1 MIKNNYLYEISGIE
15 HSYGDFTL
23 RIPELKIERGSA
35 VGLSGP
41 NGSGKS
47 TLIRLMAFLEKPDT
61 GKIIFNG
68 TTNSRLR
75 ATMMQQDPYLLKR
88 TVYDNVSYGLKV
100 KNDYR
105 DIKKRTAEALERV
118 NLSHK
123 KFMHRK
129 WFELSGG
136 EAKRV
141 ALASRL
147 ILKPEAL
154 LLDEPVAN
162 VDTESS
168 RAIINAVKWMRDEHS
183 TTLIISSHD
192 LTWLNSVTDHIWKL
206 YNGKLAG
213 SGNAN
218 LIPGPWIKEEKQNL
232 WHTTLPE
239 GAKLYSTEPPDC
251 NAPAI
256 LNPNDII
263 LSEKKITRTSAVN
276 HIEAKVILLASEGN
290 SGKIRVE
297 TEVSGRIISC
307 YITETSAEKM
317 NIIPGKKI
325 YLIFYLNG
333 FASYYGSPFEC
344 TVFLDSTYHFLSMHL
359 LQYVLHRRVY
369 SS

>member
-1 MIKNNYLYEISGIE
+1 MKSNNLYEIYGIE

-47 TLIRLMAFLEKPDT
+47 TLIRLMSFLEKPES
-61 GKIIFNG
+61 GRIIFNG
-68 TTNSRLR
+68 IYNNRLH
-75 ATMMQQDPYLLKR
+75 ATMLQQDPYLLKR
-88 TVYDNVSYGLKV
+88 TVYDNVCYGLKV

-105 DIKKRTAEALERV
+105 DLKKRSAEALERV
-118 NLSHK
+118 NLDHK
-123 KFMHRK
+123 LFLHRK

-168 RAIINAVKWMRDEHS
+168 LAIINAVKWTREEHS

-218 LIPGPWIKEEKQNL
+218 MIPGPWIREKHNL
-232 WHTTLPE
+232 WFTTLP
-239 GAKLYSTEPPDC
+239 GGDKIYSTEPPDC
-251 NAPAI
+251 NAAAI
-256 LNPNDII
+256 LHPNDII
-263 LSEKKITRTSAVN
+263 ISEKTLKHTSAVN
-276 HIEAKVILLASEGN
+276 HIEAKVKLLVSEGN
-290 SGKIRVE
+290 SGKIRIDTE
-297 TEVSGRIISC
+297 TSGRILSC
-307 YITETSAEKM
+307 YITETSALKM
-317 NIIPGKKI
+317 NIIPGKKVW
-325 YLIFYLNG
+325 LIFKATSLEWY
-333 FASYYGSPFEC
+333 
-344 TVFLDSTYHFLSMHL
+344 
-359 LQYVLHRRVY
+359 
-369 SS
+369 

>member
-1 MIKNNYLYEISGIE
+1 MTTNKYLYEISGIE

-47 TLIRLMAFLEKPDT
+47 TLIRLMSFLEKPAAGQIVFNAASDT
-61 GKIIFNG
+61 
-68 TTNSRLR
+68 RLR

-88 TVYDNVSYGLKV
+88 TVYDNVCYGLKV
-100 KNDYR
+100 KNDYTNL
-105 DIKKRTAEALERV
+105 KKRTAEALERV
-118 NLSHK
+118 NLNHK
-123 KFMHRK
+123 IFMYRK

-147 ILKPEAL
+147 ILRPEAL

-168 RAIINAVKWMRDEHS
+168 RAIINAVKWTREEHS

-218 LIPGPWIKEEKQNL
+218 LIPGPWIEEKNNL

-239 GAKLYSTEPPDC
+239 GDRIYSTQPPDSK
-251 NAPAI
+251 APAV
-256 LNPNDII
+256 LHPYDII
-263 LSEKKITRTSAVN
+263 LSEKKLTHTSAVN
-276 HIEAKVILLASEGN
+276 QIEAKVNLLVSEGT
-290 SGKIRVE
+290 SGKIKVE
-297 TEVSGRIISC
+297 AEASGRILSC
-307 YITETSAEKM
+307 YITKTSAVKM
-317 NIIPGKKI
+317 NIIPGKKV
-325 YLIFYLNG
+325 YLIFKATSL
-333 FASYYGSPFEC
+333 
-344 TVFLDSTYHFLSMHL
+344 VWD
-359 LQYVLHRRVY
+359 
-369 SS
+369 

>member
-1 MIKNNYLYEISGIE
+1 MTGKKYLYEISGIE
-15 HSYGDFTL
+15 HTYGEFTL

-47 TLIRLMAFLEKPDT
+47 TLIRLMSFLEKPDN

-68 TTNSRLR
+68 RIDNRLR
-75 ATMMQQDPYLLKR
+75 ATMMHQDPYLLKR
-88 TVYDNVSYGLKV
+88 TVYDNVSYGLKAA
-100 KNDYR
+100 NDYK
-105 DIKKRTAEALERV
+105 DIKKRTADALERV
-118 NLSHK
+118 NLNHT

-168 RAIINAVKWMRDEHS
+168 RAIINAVKWMREEHS

-218 LIPGPWIKEEKQNL
+218 LIPGPWIKEKDNL
-232 WHTTLPE
+232 WHSLLPG
-239 GAKLYSTEPPDC
+239 GAKIYSTEPTDS

-256 LNPNDII
+256 LHPHDII
-263 LSEKKITRTSAVN
+263 LSETKLTRTSAVN
-276 HIEAKVILLASEGN
+276 HIEARVNLLAAEGN
-290 SGKIRVE
+290 SGRIRVE
-297 TEVSGRIISC
+297 TEASGRIISC
-307 YITETSAEKM
+307 YITETSALKM
-317 NIIPGKKI
+317 NIIPGKKV
-325 YLIFYLNG
+325 YLIFKATSL
-333 FASYYGSPFEC
+333 
-344 TVFLDSTYHFLSMHL
+344 VWD
-359 LQYVLHRRVY
+359 
-369 SS
+369 

>member
-1 MIKNNYLYEISGIE
+1 MMKNNYLYEITGIE

-23 RIPELKIERGSA
+23 RIPDLKIERGSA

-47 TLIRLMAFLEKPDT
+47 TLIRLMSFLEKPAA
-61 GKIIFNG
+61 GKIVFNG
-68 TTNSRLR
+68 VYNDRIHTTML
-75 ATMMQQDPYLLKR
+75 QQDPYLLKR

-100 KNDYR
+100 KNDYK
-105 DIKKRTAEALERV
+105 DLKKRSAEALERV
-118 NLSHK
+118 NLNHK
-123 KFMHRK
+123 IFLNRK

-168 RAIINAVKWMRDEHS
+168 RAIINAIKWTREEHS

-218 LIPGPWIKEEKQNL
+218 LIPGPWCEEKNNL
-232 WHTTLPE
+232 WYTTLP
-239 GAKLYSTEPPDC
+239 GGDKIYATQPFDC
-251 NAPAI
+251 NAPAV
-256 LNPNDII
+256 LHPFDII
-263 LSEKKITRTSAVN
+263 LSEKKLTHTSAVN
-276 HIEAKVILLASEGN
+276 HIEARVNLLVSEGS

-297 TEVSGRIISC
+297 TDASGRILSC
-307 YITETSAEKM
+307 YITKTSAIRM
-317 NIIPGKKI
+317 NIIPGKKV
-325 YLIFYLNG
+325 YLIFKATSL
-333 FASYYGSPFEC
+333 
-344 TVFLDSTYHFLSMHL
+344 VWD
-359 LQYVLHRRVY
+359 
-369 SS
+369 

>member
-1 MIKNNYLYEISGIE
+1 MMKNKYLYEISGIK
-15 HSYGDFTL
+15 HGYGEFTL

-47 TLIRLMAFLEKPDT
+47 TLIRLMSFLEKPSS

-68 TTNSRLR
+68 IYNDRLN
-75 ATMMQQDPYLLKR
+75 ATMLQQDPYLLKR
-88 TVYDNVSYGLKV
+88 TVYDNVSYGLRV
-100 KNDYR
+100 KNDFK
-105 DIKKRTAEALERV
+105 DLKKRSAEALETV
-118 NLSHK
+118 NLNNNI
-123 KFMHRK
+123 FMKRK

-168 RAIINAVKWMRDEHS
+168 RAIINAVKWMREEHS

-218 LIPGPWIKEEKQNL
+218 LIPGPWTEDKNNL
-232 WHTTLPE
+232 WFTTLPD
-239 GAKLYSTEPPDC
+239 GDKIYSAEPPDRD
-251 NAPAI
+251 APAI
-256 LNPNDII
+256 LHPNDII
-263 LSEKKITRTSAVN
+263 LSEKKLSRTSAVN
-276 HIEAKVILLASEGN
+276 HLEAKVTLLISEGN
-290 SGKIRVE
+290 TGKIRVE
-297 TEVSGRIISC
+297 TEASGRILSC
-307 YITETSAEKM
+307 YITESSAIKM
-317 NIIPGKKI
+317 NVIPGKKV
-325 YLIFYLNG
+325 YLIFKATAL
-333 FASYYGSPFEC
+333 EW
-344 TVFLDSTYHFLSMHL
+344 D
-359 LQYVLHRRVY
+359 
-369 SS
+369 

>member
-1 MIKNNYLYEISGIE
+1 MTINNYLYEISGIE

-47 TLIRLMAFLEKPDT
+47 TLIRLMSFLEKPAS
-61 GKIIFNG
+61 GQIIFNA
-68 TTNSRLR
+68 SDDARLR

-100 KNDYR
+100 KNDYK
-105 DIKKRTAEALERV
+105 DLKNRTADALERV
-118 NLSHK
+118 NLNHK
-123 KFMHRK
+123 TFMHRK

-147 ILKPEAL
+147 ILRPEAL

-162 VDTESS
+162 VDVESS
-168 RAIINAVKWMRDEHS
+168 RAIINAVKWTREEHS

-218 LIPGPWIKEEKQNL
+218 LIPGPWCEEKNNL
-232 WHTTLPE
+232 WYTTLPE
-239 GAKLYSTEPPDC
+239 GDRIYSTQPPDC
-251 NAPAI
+251 NAPAV
-256 LNPNDII
+256 LHPYDII
-263 LSEKKITRTSAVN
+263 LSEKKLTKTSAIN
-276 HIEAKVILLASEGN
+276 NIEAKVNLLVSEGN
-290 SGKIRVE
+290 SGKIRIE
-297 TEVSGRIISC
+297 TEASGRILSC
-307 YITETSAEKM
+307 YITKASAVKM
-317 NIIPGKKI
+317 NIIPGKKV
-325 YLIFYLNG
+325 YLIFKATSL
-333 FASYYGSPFEC
+333 
-344 TVFLDSTYHFLSMHL
+344 VWD
-359 LQYVLHRRVY
+359 
-369 SS
+369 

>member
-1 MIKNNYLYEISGIE
+1 MTKNNNLYEISGIE

-23 RIPELKIERGSA
+23 NIPELNIERGSA

-47 TLIRLMAFLEKPDT
+47 TLIRLMSFLEKPAA

-68 TTNSRLR
+68 AYNDRLQ
-75 ATMMQQDPYLLKR
+75 ATMLQQDPYLLKR

-100 KNDYR
+100 KNDYK
-105 DIKKRTAEALERV
+105 DLKKRSADALERV
-118 NLSHK
+118 NLNHTI
-123 KFMHRK
+123 FMNRK

-162 VDTESS
+162 VDAESS
-168 RAIINAVKWMRDEHS
+168 RAIINAVKWMREEHS

-218 LIPGPWIKEEKQNL
+218 LIPGPWIKVSDKGKNNL
-232 WHTTLPE
+232 WHTTLP
-239 GAKLYSTEPPDC
+239 GGDKIYSTEPPDC
-251 NAPAI
+251 NAAAI
-256 LNPNDII
+256 LHPYDII
-263 LSEKKITRTSAVN
+263 VSEKKISRTSAVN
-276 HIEAKVILLASEGN
+276 NVEAKVKLLVSEGS
-290 SGKIRVE
+290 SGKIRIE
-297 TEVSGRIISC
+297 TEASGRILSC
-307 YITETSAEKM
+307 YITKASAVKM
-317 NIIPGKKI
+317 NIIPGKKV
-325 YLIFYLNG
+325 YLLFK
-333 FASYYGSPFEC
+333 ATS
-344 TVFLDSTYHFLSMHL
+344 L
-359 LQYVLHRRVY
+359 LWD
-369 SS
+369 

>member
-1 MIKNNYLYEISGIE
+1 MMNDNYLYEISGIE
-15 HSYGDFTL
+15 HSYRDFTL
-23 RIPELKIERGSA
+23 NIPELKIERGSA

-47 TLIRLMAFLEKPDT
+47 TLIRLMSFLEKPSA
-61 GKIIFNG
+61 GNIIFNAADD
-68 TTNSRLR
+68 SRLR

-88 TVYDNVSYGLKV
+88 TVYDNVTYGLKV
-100 KNDYR
+100 KSDYR
-105 DIKKRTAEALERV
+105 DLKKRAADALERV
-118 NLSHK
+118 NLNHTI
-123 KFMHRK
+123 FMHRK

-147 ILKPEAL
+147 ILRPEAL

-162 VDTESS
+162 VDAESS
-168 RAIINAVKWMRDEHS
+168 RAIINAVKWTREEHS

-218 LIPGPWIKEEKQNL
+218 LIPGPWIKGKNNL

-239 GAKLYSTEPPDC
+239 GEKIFSTEPPDR
-251 NAPAI
+251 NAPAV
-256 LNPNDII
+256 LYPNDII
-263 LSEKKITRTSAVN
+263 LSEKKLTRTSAVN
-276 HIEAKVILLASEGN
+276 HLEARVNLLVSEGN

-297 TEVSGRIISC
+297 TEASGRILSC
-307 YITETSAEKM
+307 YITKASAVKM
-317 NIIPGKKI
+317 NIIPGKKV
-325 YLIFYLNG
+325 YLIFKATSL
-333 FASYYGSPFEC
+333 
-344 TVFLDSTYHFLSMHL
+344 VWD
-359 LQYVLHRRVY
+359 
-369 SS
+369 

>member
-1 MIKNNYLYEISGIE
+1 MMKNKYLYEISGIE
-15 HSYGDFTL
+15 HSYGEFTL

-47 TLIRLMAFLEKPDT
+47 TLIRLMSFLEKPAS
-61 GKIIFNG
+61 GKITFNSVF
-68 TTNSRLR
+68 NDRMQ
-75 ATMMQQDPYLLKR
+75 ATMLQQDPYLLKR

-100 KNDYR
+100 KNDYK
-105 DIKKRTAEALERV
+105 DLKKRTADALERV
-118 NLSHK
+118 NLNHK
-123 KFMHRK
+123 IFMYRK

-147 ILKPEAL
+147 ILRPEAL

-168 RAIINAVKWMRDEHS
+168 RAIINAVKWMREEHS

-192 LTWLNSVTDHIWKL
+192 LTWLNSVTDNIWKL

-218 LIPGPWIKEEKQNL
+218 LIPGPWVEGENNL

-239 GAKLYSTEPPDC
+239 GVKIYSTQPPDC
-251 NAPAI
+251 SIPAI
-256 LNPNDII
+256 LHPYDII
-263 LSEKKITRTSAVN
+263 LSEKKLTRTSAVN
-276 HIEAKVILLASEGN
+276 HIEAKVNLLISEGN

-297 TEVSGRIISC
+297 TEASGRILSC
-307 YITETSAEKM
+307 HITRESAVKM
-317 NIIPGKKI
+317 NIVPGKKV
-325 YLIFYLNG
+325 YLIFKATSLMW
-333 FASYYGSPFEC
+333 
-344 TVFLDSTYHFLSMHL
+344 D
-359 LQYVLHRRVY
+359 
-369 SS
+369 

>member
-1 MIKNNYLYEISGIE
+1 MTNNKYLYEISGIE

-23 RIPELKIERGSA
+23 RIPDLKIERGSA

-47 TLIRLMAFLEKPDT
+47 TLIRLMSFLEKPAA
-61 GKIIFNG
+61 GKIVFNASDG
-68 TTNSRLR
+68 TRLR

-100 KNDYR
+100 KNDYK
-105 DIKKRTAEALERV
+105 DLKKRTADALERV
-118 NLSHK
+118 NLNHK
-123 KFMHRK
+123 TFMQRK

-147 ILKPEAL
+147 ILRPEAL

-162 VDTESS
+162 VDVESS
-168 RAIINAVKWMRDEHS
+168 RAIINAVKWTREEHS

-218 LIPGPWIKEEKQNL
+218 LIPGPWIKGINNL
-232 WHTTLPE
+232 WHTSLPE
-239 GAKLYSTEPPDC
+239 GDKIFSTEPPDRY
-251 NAPAI
+251 APAV
-256 LNPNDII
+256 LYPNDII
-263 LSEKKITRTSAVN
+263 LSEKKLNRTSAVN
-276 HIEAKVILLASEGN
+276 NIEAKVNLLVSEGN

-297 TEVSGRIISC
+297 TEASGRILSC
-307 YITETSAEKM
+307 YITKASAVKM
-317 NIIPGKKI
+317 NIIPGKKV
-325 YLIFYLNG
+325 YLIFKATSL
-333 FASYYGSPFEC
+333 
-344 TVFLDSTYHFLSMHL
+344 VWD
-359 LQYVLHRRVY
+359 
-369 SS
+369 

>member
-47 TLIRLMAFLEKPDT
+47 TLIRLMSFLEKPDA

-68 TTNSRLR
+68 AYNDRLQ
-75 ATMMQQDPYLLKR
+75 ATMLQQDPYLLKR
-88 TVYDNVSYGLKV
+88 TVYENVSYGLKV
-100 KNDYR
+100 KNDYNNL
-105 DIKKRTAEALERV
+105 KKRTADALEKV
-118 NLSHK
+118 NLNNK
-123 KFMHRK
+123 IFMHRK

-141 ALASRL
+141 ALASRI
-147 ILKPEAL
+147 ILRPEAL

-162 VDTESS
+162 VDIESS
-168 RAIINAVKWMRDEHS
+168 RAIIDAVKWMREEHS

-218 LIPGPWIKEEKQNL
+218 LIPGPWCEEKNKL
-232 WHTTLPE
+232 WYTTLPE
-239 GAKLYSTEPPDC
+239 GEKIYSTQPPDR
-251 NAPAI
+251 NAPAV
-256 LNPNDII
+256 LHPYDII
-263 LSEKKITRTSAVN
+263 LSEKKLTKTSAVN
-276 HIEAKVILLASEGN
+276 HIEAKVNLLVSEGN

-297 TEVSGRIISC
+297 TEASGRILSC
-307 YITETSAEKM
+307 YITKASAVKM
-317 NIIPGKKI
+317 NIIPGKKV
-325 YLIFYLNG
+325 YLIFKATSL
-333 FASYYGSPFEC
+333 
-344 TVFLDSTYHFLSMHL
+344 VWD
-359 LQYVLHRRVY
+359 
-369 SS
+369 

>member
-1 MIKNNYLYEISGIE
+1 MSMTKNKYLYEISEIE
-15 HSYGDFTL
+15 HSYGEFTL
-23 RIPELKIERGSA
+23 HIPELKIERGAA

-47 TLIRLMAFLEKPDT
+47 TLIRLMSFLEKPSS
-61 GKIIFNG
+61 GKIIFNRIY
-68 TTNSRLR
+68 NDRLR

-88 TVYDNVSYGLKV
+88 TVYENVSYGLQV
-100 KNDYR
+100 KNDFT
-105 DIKKRTAEALERV
+105 DIKKRSAEALEIV
-118 NLSHK
+118 NLNHK
-123 KFMHRK
+123 IFMNRK

-168 RAIINAVKWMRDEHS
+168 RAIINAVKWMREEHS

-218 LIPGPWIKEEKQNL
+218 LIPGPWTRCENNL
-232 WHTTLPE
+232 WNTTLP
-239 GAKLYSTEPPDC
+239 GGDKVYATEPADC
-251 NAPAI
+251 NSPAI
-256 LNPNDII
+256 LHPHDII
-263 LSEKKITRTSAVN
+263 ISEKKIKQISAVN
-276 HIEAKVILLASEGN
+276 HIEAKVKLLASEEN

-297 TEVSGRIISC
+297 TEASGRILSC
-307 YITETSAEKM
+307 YITESSAVKM
-317 NIIPGKKI
+317 NIVPGKKV
-325 YLIFYLNG
+325 YLIFKATALMW
-333 FASYYGSPFEC
+333 
-344 TVFLDSTYHFLSMHL
+344 D
-359 LQYVLHRRVY
+359 
-369 SS
+369 